1 MADEVTGVEVGTAYV
16 SVLPNTKG
24 FHKAIAGDVDDASR
38 RAGQSGGEAAGGAFA
53 TGFGRAAPLIG
64 GALGGLFA
72 AGKVKQFLGD
82 SINQA
87 SDLAESQSKVNV
99 VFGQSASMVET
110 WSKSASSAM
119 VMSQQQALETA
130 GTYGNLFTAL
140 GMTQRAASDLSMQA
154 VQLGAD
160 LASFN
165 NADPTDTL
173 LAIRSALVGEYEPMR
188 TYGSAL
194 SMVRVQQEALN
205 AGLWDGHGALTASAQ
220 AQAVFNL
227 LLRDTKN
234 AQGDVARTGSGYAN
248 TLRAISA
255 SWTDLQ
261 ADVGKQMLASIQS
274 VSQAIGGADGVNDLF
289 DAMGDKIS
297 RNIGLA
303 GQLVTELAK
312 AKALLTDGSGDG
324 AGGGQSWS
332 QQVWD
337 QIFGFFT
344 TTGLELPNRVG
355 ETGRF
360 IGSMFVPPWM
370 RDGAWQ
376 TGAPNDPLGF
386 SSVDD
391 SVKAFN
397 TGGAMAVAQKLFKET
412 GDAATFTAT
421 GIGTLQQALDRFD
434 ERAKSRQAGTSVREQ
449 WRSLSGMGESK
460 TVKVDELNPKWRPGS
475 SVPKFVQKSKSVK
488 MPFDPDV
495 VGGRFAFTAS
505 GDAARDWAATLGQR
519 VLTKAESYQ
528 DPFKAQAF
536 TERWLDRLG
545 GQFKDWGIRNPYK
558 YAKSFLPD
566 PDMYRALTSPTG
578 RTAANRDPL
587 SGGDVFNLNNTT
599 VYTSPSADMVE
610 RLKQNAHQARA
621 SRVPHGALGPT
632 R

>member
-1 MADEVTGVEVGTAYV
+1 MSGEVSGVEVGTAYV

-53 TGFGRAAPLIG
+53 TGFGKAVPLIG

-99 VFGQSASMVET
+99 VFGQSAAMVET

-140 GMTQRAASDLSMQA
+140 GMTQRAASDLSTQA

-194 SMVRVQQEALN
+194 SMARVKQEALN

-220 AQAVFNL
+220 AQATFNL
-227 LLRDTKN
+227 MLRDTKN

-274 VSQAIGGADGVNDLF
+274 VSGAIGGADGVNDLF

-312 AKALLTDGSGDG
+312 VKTLLTEGSAGG

-332 QQVWD
+332 QQVLD
-337 QIFGFFT
+337 EIFGFFT

-397 TGGAMAVAQKLFKET
+397 TGGAMAEAQRQLRET
-412 GDAATFTAT
+412 GNAATFTAT
-421 GIGTLQQALDRFD
+421 GIGTLQEALDQFD
-434 ERAKSRQAGTSVREQ
+434 ERAKTRQAGTSVRDQ
-449 WRSLSGMGESK
+449 WRALTGMGESK
-460 TVKVDELNPKWRPGS
+460 SVDAMVPNPKWSPGS
-475 SVPKFVQKSKSVK
+475 SVPRFISQTKTVDT
-488 MPFDPDV
+488 PFDPDV
-495 VGGRFAFTAS
+495 VGGRFAFTDS
-505 GDAARDWAATLGQR
+505 GDQARDWATALGQK
-519 VLTKAESYQ
+519 VQDKAAGFS
-528 DPFKAQAF
+528 DPAKAQAF
-536 TERWLDRLG
+536 IDKWVRRLG
-545 GQFKDWGIRNPYK
+545 GQFDDWGVRNPYK
-558 YAKSFLPD
+558 YARSFMPD
-566 PDMYRALTSPTG
+566 SGAYGPDV
-578 RTAANRDPL
+578 ANRKELDTRAAVRA
-587 SGGDVFNLNNTT
+587 SDSFYFNNTT
-599 VYTSPSADMVE
+599 INTTPDDDTVE
-610 RLKQNAHQARA
+610 RAKRDAHQARA
-621 SRVPHGALGPT
+621 SRVPHGALSPT